1 MKLDNSVKKKVI
13 WNTNTIGGMFH
24 VILGWK
30 IELSL
35 GWCYNYF
42 LGSRGAVAQL
52 KTFFEAAKQ
61 PRSKTDFLVFEYLQF
76 AYCPNEKTGIS
87 MWMMFFKVF
96 KNSKNS
102 VRFPPTAK

>member
-42 LGSRGAVAQL
+42 LGSITLMQSR
-52 KTFFEAAKQ
+52 E
-61 PRSKTDFLVFEYLQF
+61 
-76 AYCPNEKTGIS
+76 TGIADHVLPLGD
-87 MWMMFFKVF
+87 WF
-96 KNSKNS
+96 
-102 VRFPPTAK
+102 

>member
-42 LGSRGAVAQL
+42 LGSMHSGKRY
-52 KTFFEAAKQ
+52 KT
-61 PRSKTDFLVFEYLQF
+61 RV
-76 AYCPNEKTGIS
+76 
-87 MWMMFFKVF
+87 
-96 KNSKNS
+96 NSKDS
-102 VRFPPTAK
+102 VIFHLPSKIIFLFHFPICHFRIGLEKESVELSDSEFDS